1 MAQDQTIHLIV
12 DGLEK
17 ATRLDRVIRN
27 AFPQWGRRS
36 VQTLI
41 TAGKVKING
50 RKVWLCSWRVNN
62 GDRLDIFETPPA
74 EPEPVTT
81 FDDNWL
87 IAQEHD
93 LIVVNK
99 PAGLLCQAP
108 RWRQTSNLLD
118 LATARFG
125 PLSLFHRLD
134 RDTSGVVLLTRSGPI
149 NRYLD
154 VVFKNRAVQKEYL
167 AVVPAKNELL
177 PEGVIDAR
185 IGPHPKRRDMMTV
198 VARGGKRAVTR
209 YQVIRET
216 AGKQW
221 VRLWPETGRTH
232 QLRVHLWSMGA
243 PILGDRLYG
252 PHQPDVPR
260 LMLHACQISLPAAEG
275 FPARVYAA
283 PLPKDFLGSF
293 LINKEPNN

>member
-1 MAQDQTIHLIV
+1 MAQDQMIPLIV
-12 DGLEK
+12 EGLEK
-17 ATRLDRVIRN
+17 ATRLDRVMRS

-36 VQTLI
+36 VQALI
-41 TAGKVKING
+41 TAGKVKVNG

-62 GDRLDIFETPPA
+62 GDRLAIFETPPA
-74 EPEPVTT
+74 KPEPVTT

-87 IAQEHD
+87 IAQDHD

-118 LATARFG
+118 LASARFG

-154 VVFKNRAVQKEYL
+154 AAFKNRSVQKEYL
-167 AVVPAKNELL
+167 AVVPAKNKLRL
-177 PEGVIDAR
+177 EGVIDAR
-185 IGPHPKRRDMMTV
+185 IGPHPKRRDVMRV
-198 VARGGKRAVTR
+198 VARGGKRAITR

-216 AGKQW
+216 AGRQW

-252 PHQPDVPR
+252 PQQPDVPR

-275 FPARVYAA
+275 FPARVFSA
-283 PLPKDFLGSF
+283 PIPEDFL
-293 LINKEPNN
+293 